1 MFIYNKNR
9 ARCHYAS
16 GPALFQISN
25 YSFLIFSRRAFTR
38 RQSSYFLPPI
48 VFRFRPCDLQN
59 PAFGIGKKF
68 LERKAG
74 VVFQLAIVLHP
85 VALAAAVAQAVPA
98 TVGAGIGFALA
109 LLQKQ
114 AGFFAVGQL
123 RDALLSNAAHL
134 PFVQAV
140 KVTGV
145 HRAVALHH
153 KISAAAARGGTGA
166 CRHAHRHVDV
176 IVKQTHTGVV
186 AVDPVTVVNVK
197 QAAQEL
203 TVCFRRQC
211 PGLRTTLALK
221 GI

>member
-1 MFIYNKNR
+1 M
-9 ARCHYAS
+9 
-16 GPALFQISN
+16 
-25 YSFLIFSRRAFTR
+25 
-38 RQSSYFLPPI
+38 
-48 VFRFRPCDLQN
+48 
-59 PAFGIGKKF
+59 
-68 LERKAG
+68 
-74 VVFQLAIVLHP
+74 
-85 VALAAAVAQAVPA
+85 AQAVPA

-153 KISAAAARGGTGA
+153 KISAAAARGGTDA
-166 CRHAHRHVDV
+166 CRHTHRHVDV

-211 PGLRTTLALK
+211 PGLRTTLALN
-221 GI
+221 GIQAGNELQMPDAQFFQRSIDFLRAAGHRAVDHAQQVYFYVMLLQNMQCRGYTVPGALGVQAGIIVQLLGSIQ